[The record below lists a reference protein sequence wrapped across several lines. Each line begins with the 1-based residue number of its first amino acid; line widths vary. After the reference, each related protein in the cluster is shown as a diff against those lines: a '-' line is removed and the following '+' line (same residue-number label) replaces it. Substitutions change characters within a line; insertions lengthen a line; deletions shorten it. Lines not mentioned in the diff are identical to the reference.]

1 MASKIDNNFTNINN
15 RIDDMDKDLRAGI
28 AGATAIAF
36 LQRPNEA
43 GKRMVSAAVG
53 GYRGEQALALGYATN
68 SDDNK
73 WSTKV
78 GLGIDTQKNL
88 NWGGSVGYQW

>member
-1 MASKIDNNFTNINN
+1 
-15 RIDDMDKDLRAGI
+15 
-28 AGATAIAF
+28 
-36 LQRPNEA
+36 
-43 GKRMVSAAVG
+43 MVSAAVG

-68 SDDNK
+68 SDNK